1 MQRAF
6 VDEAEQHAFRN
17 ELEALLR
24 CGEADAALACVRER
38 MAALAGAGLPIIDL
52 ALRVDPETVS
62 LKGWDKLDDT
72 IASEEKSGKT
82 ITAIGI
88 DFSWPGHVDLKP
100 DSNGSMPP
108 DIETNYYTDQPDVR
122 FSQATRA
129 EILAGYSNYGSCWQG
144 CFAEIDKAIEV
155 KGMSALYG
163 AVTVASIAR
172 NQDDAAGDA
181 YVLAACTSAIV
192 LHLAVRKAIRTK
204 GLPKPLAVLVGSNED
219 FPFFDA
225 PVAAI
230 GEAMGLLT
238 QGEPVSPA
246 PAPVEAAPTPR
257 LATVEPEA
265 SISGRELRSQLEKA
279 GGDDGLETATIGPKI
294 WLDRLLGR

>member
-1 MQRAF
+1 LSRG
-6 VDEAEQHAFRN
+6 AEQHAFRK

-24 CGEADAALACVRER
+24 CGEADAALASVRER

-52 ALRVDPETVS
+52 ALRADPETVS

-144 CFAEIDKAIEV
+144 CFAEIDNAIEV
-155 KGMSALYG
+155 EGMSALYG
-163 AVTVASIAR
+163 AVTAASIALSKHMEFE
-172 NQDDAAGDA
+172 NGDFN
-181 YVLAACTSAIV
+181 VQVDTPGG
-192 LHLAVRKAIRTK
+192 HLMVKFHKSENLFSGVWLCGPAKEVFK
-204 GLPKPLAVLVGSNED
+204 GSIDQSN
-219 FPFFDA
+219 
-225 PVAAI
+225 
-230 GEAMGLLT
+230 
-238 QGEPVSPA
+238 
-246 PAPVEAAPTPR
+246 
-257 LATVEPEA
+257 
-265 SISGRELRSQLEKA
+265 
-279 GGDDGLETATIGPKI
+279 
-294 WLDRLLGR
+294 